1 LKEGRALGERKELLS
16 MLRVIWRND
25 NSSLRRIY
33 SSWEELE
40 SNFEVVT
47 RHEEQRQHYVHRSC
61 PSCGV
66 TIKVV
71 KPLDEL
77 FPYEKCQSCKRPYHI
92 NKDLTIRKLMEEEK
106 ENLPEDWIRILE
118 DLNKKKLA
126 ILFKIE

>member
-1 LKEGRALGERKELLS
+1 MGERKELLS
-16 MLRVIWRND
+16 MLRVMWRND

-40 SNFEVVT
+40 TNLEVVT
-47 RHEEQRQHYVHRSC
+47 RDEEQKLHYHYRSC

-66 TIKVV
+66 TLKVV

-77 FPYEKCQSCKRPYHI
+77 FPYEKCQSCKHPYHI
-92 NKDLTIRKLMEEEK
+92 NKDLRIRKLTEEEK

-118 DLNKKKLA
+118 DLNKKRIA

>member
-1 LKEGRALGERKELLS
+1 
-16 MLRVIWRND
+16 MWRND

-40 SNFEVVT
+40 TNLEVVT
-47 RHEEQRQHYVHRSC
+47 RDEEQKLHYHNRSC

-66 TIKVV
+66 TLKVV

-77 FPYEKCQSCKRPYHI
+77 FPYEKCQSCKHPYHI
-92 NKDLTIRKLMEEEK
+92 NKELTIRKLTEEEK

-118 DLNKKKLA
+118 DLNKKRIA

>member
-1 LKEGRALGERKELLS
+1 
-16 MLRVIWRND
+16 MWRND

-40 SNFEVVT
+40 TNLEVVT
-47 RHEEQRQHYVHRSC
+47 RDEEQKLHYHHRSC

-66 TIKVV
+66 TLKVV

-77 FPYEKCQSCKRPYHI
+77 FPYEKCQSCKHPYHI
-92 NKDLTIRKLMEEEK
+92 NKDLTIRKLTEEEK

-118 DLNKKKLA
+118 DLNKKRIA